1 MTDSPYARADRYF
14 TEHYRLDLDTLL
26 APIDASAPSGRS
38 MRETRYYAALRQAR
52 MQDDL
57 SLPAGV
63 WVVPQHKRADWMKA
77 GMLAASML
85 AHQSKDLQLLT
96 WLFEAQLHQHGFD
109 GVAPPLVLLRE
120 TCARF
125 WDTML
130 PNDADDDFE
139 QREALLRLMDEKS
152 LATLRLVTLVECE
165 GRPAF
170 SWADWDR
177 AVRDDQAYRAG
188 RHAADTSATSLPEL
202 QFTLGAA
209 STESLAARHAVLGD
223 GLAALGALRE
233 ALAAHLGQAK
243 PPLGRLYAL
252 LEQIHVWLG
261 AALREREPGGMKTE
275 TETAAENVAPATVA
289 APAMPAMPE
298 TAALANADLA
308 ADLQRARTDAYARL
322 AEIAEF
328 LMRIEPHSPA
338 PYLVR
343 TAVEWSALPTP
354 ALYDKVFVQMNG
366 QLDFFAMLGIARP
379 HDKA

>member
-1 MTDSPYARADRYF
+1 MTDSPYASADRYF

-38 MRETRYYAALRQAR
+38 MRGTPYYTALRQAR
-52 MQDDL
+52 TQDDA
-57 SLPAGV
+57 SLPMGAWG
-63 WVVPQHKRADWMKA
+63 PERRQADWMKA
-77 GMLAASML
+77 GMLAASLL

-96 WLFEAQLHQHGFD
+96 WLFEAQIHQHGFD

-125 WDTML
+125 WSTML
-130 PNDADDDFE
+130 PDDAGDAFE
-139 QREALLRLMDEKS
+139 QREALLRLMDERS
-152 LATLRLVTLVECE
+152 LATLRLATLVECE

-170 SWADWDR
+170 GWADWQR
-177 AVRDDQAYRAG
+177 ALRDDQAYRAG
-188 RHAADTSATSLPEL
+188 NHPADTSATSLPEL

-209 STESLAARHAVLGD
+209 STESLAARHAALDD
-223 GLAALGALRE
+223 GLAALGAVRE
-233 ALAAHLGQAK
+233 ALAAHLEQAT

-252 LEQIHVWLG
+252 LEQIRAWLG
-261 AALREREPGGMKTE
+261 GELRQRGLAVPEASAGNVAQATVAPPAAPVP
-275 TETAAENVAPATVA
+275 TETAAPEHA
-289 APAMPAMPE
+289 A
-298 TAALANADLA
+298 LA

-366 QLDFFAMLGIARP
+366 QLDVFAMLGIARP
-379 HDKA
+379 HDKP

>member
-1 MTDSPYARADRYF
+1 MTDSLYASADRYF
-14 TEHYRLDLDTLL
+14 AEHFRLDLDTLL

-38 MRETRYYAALRQAR
+38 MRNTPYYTALRQAR
-52 MQDDL
+52 LQDDAT
-57 SLPAGV
+57 LPMGA
-63 WVVPQHKRADWMKA
+63 WSTQLRRADWTKA
-77 GMLAASML
+77 GMLAAGML

-96 WLFEAQLHQHGFD
+96 WLFEAQIHQHGFE

-130 PNDADDDFE
+130 PGDAE
-139 QREALLRLMDEKS
+139 QREALLRLMDEKN
-152 LATLRLVTLVECE
+152 LATLRLAALVECE

-170 SWADWDR
+170 SWADWER
-177 AVRDDQAYRAG
+177 AVRDDEAHRAG
-188 RHAADTSATSLPEL
+188 HHAADTSATSLPEL

-209 STESLAARHAVLGD
+209 STESLVARHAALRD
-223 GLAALGALRE
+223 GLAALDALRDTLV
-233 ALAAHLGQAK
+233 ACLGHTT
-243 PPLGRLYAL
+243 PPIGRLQAL
-252 LEQIHVWLG
+252 LERIHAWLG
-261 AALREREPGGMKTE
+261 DALHERGLAVPGAAAG
-275 TETAAENVAPATVA
+275 NVAQATVA
-289 APAMPAMPE
+289 AQTLPLPE
-298 TAALANADLA
+298 TPDLDPALSPDL
-308 ADLQRARTDAYARL
+308 LRARTDAYARL
-322 AEIAEF
+322 AEIAEL

-379 HDKA
+379 QDKA